1 MTFNDST
8 ACELAAQTTRTCR
21 VLLIDGHRILREAV
35 RSIIDASEGFQVV
48 GEAAGATQALQLIE
62 SLQPDLV
69 LTDLPL
75 PDRSG
80 VKFIAEFLLRR
91 PQAAVLVL
99 SAVRD
104 KERANGAMKA
114 GARGYLRKDCG
125 RAELLAA
132 LREVSAGRRYVCESF
147 SAPRR
152 RSAREEPE
160 IGGNPTTD
168 LSERQLEVLRSV
180 ALGYRNKD
188 IAQRLSVS
196 VKAVQKHRA
205 RLSNLLN
212 LHGTAA
218 LTLYAVRTGLVS
230 EGIGFHAL

>member
-35 RSIIDASEGFQVV
+35 RSIIDASEGFEVV

-69 LTDLPL
+69 VTDLPL

-99 SAVRD
+99 SAIRE
-104 KERANGAMKA
+104 ERASGATKA
-114 GARGYLRKDCG
+114 GARGYLRKECG

-132 LREVSAGRRYVCESF
+132 LREVAAGRRYVCESF

-160 IGGNPTTD
+160 IGGNPTTI

-230 EGIGFHAL
+230 EGFGFHAR